1 MSDTPSTL
9 KKPIKNGK
17 KFFLLYSAAFL
28 VCAALC
34 YFWFIINKKTLIV
47 NSDGW
52 RQHFA
57 AFVYFGKYGREI
69 LETLF
74 ETHKFVLPQWDFS
87 IGLGSDILTTLHFYT
102 IGDPLDLLSIACPAK
117 YAAYLYSLLSLFR
130 LYLAGLSFGAF
141 CFIKKQNHIS
151 SVTVGSL
158 VYVFTLFGMFIV
170 SHHPFFALPMIFLP
184 LLLIGVE
191 QITAGKR
198 PYLFVVT
205 VFFAAISNFYFFY
218 MLALFTAIYTLF
230 ACLQKSSSCQRSF
243 GIFFKI
249 AGSAILGVI
258 LSAIIFMPVA
268 LAFIGDGRS
277 SESYV
282 HTWIYNMDYYRN
294 FLASMF
300 SSQTKPQYLTHLGYN
315 AVALPAIC
323 ILFFTKNKSW
333 RPLRLIFLGATA
345 MLLIP
350 AFGWAF
356 NGFSYMANRWV
367 WAYAMIIAYIVTVT
381 WQDLCKISTG
391 KGLCIIIAIAV
402 YSLAAV
408 LLMNKINHNII
419 FSLITA
425 LLIVIACIIG
435 NKSSKKLIAPVLA
448 VILVF
453 ASFAGNSAYFFSSHG
468 NNHITKYVSYGAV
481 NNKIKRSAASKVK
494 KAAKG
499 DDTFYRYSGGKINYN
514 ESTYVGMNGTSF
526 YWSMENKNLAEF
538 VSETEQPANAAYMFK
553 GFNDSVAMNA
563 VTNVKYYVKNKKTS
577 LPYGFEKL
585 KGKVYQNKNAL
596 PFGYTTNNVIK
607 KSDYDKLS
615 SLEKQQALIQG
626 VVLENVPDKMNTI
639 TPLFTDKS
647 VPYTVE
653 CNKNTAVEGEKVYV
667 YNAKSSIYIK
677 FTGEKNQETYLR
689 YTFNNYS
696 HIDENKSGLNDKQTG
711 KNTSKHALPSQ
722 MKMRFSFQTDDGKKY
737 KTDFV
742 TCNSS
747 SYVRYTGVKTY
758 LVGLGYTENAK
769 NSIKIT
775 FDKPGIYDL
784 SDIEVLEQ
792 PIDQASQQI
801 ADLKADTMQNVKMS
815 ENKITGTI
823 DLQKAKI
830 LCISIPYSKGWSATV
845 DGKEAELLQSDTAF
859 SALALDKGKHTIELQ
874 YHTPYLKEGAYIS
887 AAGVIAFA
895 VLIIITEKRKK
906 TDYLS
911 LNQ

>member
-1 MSDTPSTL
+1 
-9 KKPIKNGK
+9 
-17 KFFLLYSAAFL
+17 
-28 VCAALC
+28 
-34 YFWFIINKKTLIV
+34 
-47 NSDGW
+47 
-52 RQHFA
+52 
-57 AFVYFGKYGREI
+57 
-69 LETLF
+69 
-74 ETHKFVLPQWDFS
+74 
-87 IGLGSDILTTLHFYT
+87 
-102 IGDPLDLLSIACPAK
+102 
-117 YAAYLYSLLSLFR
+117 
-130 LYLAGLSFGAF
+130 
-141 CFIKKQNHIS
+141 
-151 SVTVGSL
+151 
-158 VYVFTLFGMFIV
+158 
-170 SHHPFFALPMIFLP
+170 
-184 LLLIGVE
+184 
-191 QITAGKR
+191 
-198 PYLFVVT
+198 
-205 VFFAAISNFYFFY
+205 

-230 ACLQKSSSCQRSF
+230 LLVCRYRHRAKEAF
-243 GIFFKI
+243 GVFFKI

-258 LSAIIFMPVA
+258 LSAIILMPVI
-268 LAFIGDGRS
+268 LAYIGDGRS

-282 HTWIYNMDYYRN
+282 HTWIYSMDYYRN
-294 FLASMF
+294 FLASMITC
-300 SSQTKPQYLTHLGYN
+300 QTKLGYLTHLGYN
-315 AVALPAIC
+315 AVALPAVC
-323 ILFFTKNKSW
+323 VLFFTKNKSW

-367 WAYAMIIAYIVTVT
+367 WAYGMIIAYIVAVT
-381 WQDLCKISTG
+381 WQDLCKIDIR
-391 KGLCIIIAIAV
+391 KGLGIIGAIAV
-402 YSLAAV
+402 YSLAA
-408 LLMNKINHNII
+408 LLMMNEINHNII

-425 LLIVIACIIG
+425 LLIVIVCMIF
-435 NKSSKKLIAPVLA
+435 NKSAKKLIAPVLA

-468 NNHITKYVSYGAV
+468 NNHIASYVSYGAV

-494 KAAKG
+494 KATKG
-499 DDTFYRYSGGKINYN
+499 DDSFYRYSGGKIHYN

-538 VSETEQPANAAYMFK
+538 VSETEQPANAAYMFR

-577 LPYGFEKL
+577 IPYGFEKL

-607 KSDYDKLS
+607 KADYDKLS

-626 VVLENVPDKMNTI
+626 VVLDNVPSGMNTV
-639 TPLFTDKS
+639 TPTFTYKS
-647 VPYTVE
+647 VPYTVT

-667 YNAKSSIYIK
+667 YNAKSSINIK
-677 FTGEKNQETYLR
+677 FSGEKNQETYLR

-696 HIDENKSGLNDKQTG
+696 NIDEGKSNLDKKHIG
-711 KNTSKHALPSQ
+711 KSTSKHILPSQ
-722 MKMRFSFQTDDGKKY
+722 MKMRFSSQTDDGKKY

-742 TCNSS
+742 TCYSS
-747 SYVRYTGVKTY
+747 SYVRYTGAKTY

-769 NSIKIT
+769 NSIKIA

-801 ADLKADTMQNVKMS
+801 ADLKADTMQNVKIGK
-815 ENKITGTI
+815 NKITGTI
-823 DLQKAKI
+823 DLQKAKM

-845 DGKEAELLQSDTAF
+845 DGKKAELLQADTAF

-887 AAGVIAFA
+887 TAGVIAFA